1 MELRIGMGKT
11 TKPRANNLE
20 ILSGRLIRFTER
32 KGGATRTKHS
42 LLVLF
47 SPLVA
52 FGDTVKDREGAVRS
66 DRKKMTGQK
75 KGCNRFSEA
84 STLAKAF
91 KPSIG
96 KMKSRAVPI
105 DSIGGKA
112 EFTVAPDCHT
122 GR

>member
-1 MELRIGMGKT
+1 MEKT

-20 ILSGRLIRFTER
+20 ILSGRFIRFTER
-32 KGGATRTKHS
+32 KSGATRTKHS

-52 FGDTVKDREGAVRS
+52 FGDTVKDREGAVCS
-66 DRKKMTGQK
+66 DRKKMTSQK
-75 KGCNRFSEA
+75 KGCNRFREA
-84 STLAKAF
+84 STLTKAF

-96 KMKSRAVPI
+96 KIESRAVPI

-112 EFTVAPDCHT
+112 EFTVALGCHT